1 MLDKLRKKQKI
12 IVYIVAIAFIIGI
25 GAGGIFGGSQI
36 LGFFGG
42 NYLGKVNGTEITPQ
56 MYNQKI
62 RETEQ
67 RYRDQGQNVDERM
80 KARIQYTAWEE
91 LVNEILWEQ
100 QIKKNKIK
108 VSEAEIKNAME
119 NDIPQDLMQNEN
131 LQTNGV
137 FDKRKYFDALNN
149 IPQFKYQMFEYM
161 QAYLPRKKLQ
171 EKIKSESGITLDS
184 LRAEYIK
191 ENDSVTG
198 KAIWFDYKMSDPIEV
213 TDEEI
218 KQYYEEN
225 KDEEFKKG
233 PATRLKYITF
243 DIEPSEQDYAD
254 VKLEIE
260 DVYLRLT
267 RDNENFAMMALDFSE
282 DPGSAER
289 GGSLGTFG
297 KGRMVPEFDEVAFNL
312 KPGEISKPF
321 KTQFGWHIVKCD
333 SIISDVPGE
342 EEIAASHILFSVD
355 TSERTVN
362 NLWDKAEEAADLIK
376 DIGIDEA
383 AKQLEK
389 EVTTSPW
396 LPHDSKTMEGI
407 GQHAGLYEFMKD
419 KKAGKVSDVYKIN
432 RNNME
437 QLIVAQVL
445 ENEDTYYEDFEQK
458 KLQIKYD
465 LEKKKKIAN
474 VTEQAEAFLK
484 TVPQERYIETAE
496 EAGWKIIELNGHK
509 KGSYIPTVNATL
521 DDFTEAALALET
533 GEYSSLVKT
542 KEGPFIIYAEKRSKP
557 DLEAFEKDEAKQ
569 EELRERLENAAFSRW
584 FQQLRENSK
593 IVDNRYKYGY

>member
-12 IVYIVAIAFIIGI
+12 IVYIVAIAFILGI

-42 NYLGKVNGTEITPQ
+42 DYLGKVNRTKISPQ

-62 RETEQ
+62 QEIEQ
-67 RYRDQGQNVDERM
+67 RYREQGQNIDERM
-80 KARIQYTAWEE
+80 RGSIQHTAWEE

-100 QIKKNKIK
+100 QVKKHKIK
-108 VSEAEIKNAME
+108 VTDAEIKNAME
-119 NDIPQDLMQNEN
+119 NDIPQDLLQNEN

-137 FDKRKYFDALNN
+137 FDKQKYFDALNN

-171 EKIKSESGITLDS
+171 EKVKSESGITLDS

-191 ENDSVTG
+191 DNNSVTG
-198 KAIWFDYKMSDPIEV
+198 KAIWFDYKVSEPVEV

-218 KQYYEEN
+218 KQYYEQN
-225 KDEEFKKG
+225 KEEEFKKG

-254 VKLEIE
+254 VKLEID

-267 RDNENFAMMALDFSE
+267 RDEEDFALMALDFSE
-282 DPGSAER
+282 DPGSAEQ

-297 KGRMVPEFDEVAFNL
+297 KGRMVPEFDDVAFNL
-312 KPGEISKPF
+312 EAGEISEPF

-333 SIISDVPGE
+333 SIISDAPGQ
-342 EEIAASHILFSVD
+342 EEIAASHILFTVK

-362 NLWDKAEEAADLIK
+362 NLWEKAEEAADLIK
-376 DIGIDEA
+376 KRGIDEA

-396 LPHDSKTMEGI
+396 LPHDSETMEGI
-407 GQHAGLYEFMKD
+407 GQHAGLYEFMKEE
-419 KKAGKVSDVYKIN
+419 KAGKVSDVFKIN

-445 ENEDTYYEDFEQK
+445 DNEETYYEDFEKK
-458 KLQIKYD
+458 KLEIKYD

-474 VTEQAEAFLK
+474 VKAEAEAFIK
-484 TVPQERYIETAE
+484 SVPPERYLQAAE
-496 EAGWKIIELNGHK
+496 DAGWKIIDLNGHK
-509 KGSYIPTVNATL
+509 KNSYIPTVNATL
-521 DDFTEAALALET
+521 EDFSEAALALET
-533 GEYSSLVKT
+533 GEYSSLVNT
-542 KEGPFIIYAEKRSKP
+542 KEGPFIIYAEKRNKP
-557 DLEAFEKDEAKQ
+557 DLEEFNKDEATQ
-569 EELRERLENAAFSRW
+569 EELRERLENAAFNRW
-584 FQQLRENSK
+584 FEQLRDNAK